1 MIIYPAIDLK
11 DGNCVRLLKGEMEQA
26 TVFSNSPADQ
36 AKTFEKQGFKWL
48 HLIDL
53 NGAFEGKSVNT
64 DAIRS
69 ILQAIDIPVQ
79 LGGGI
84 RTIENIKYWLD
95 LGINR
100 VILGTIALRN
110 PELVKEAT
118 KQFPNQIVVG
128 IDARDGKVA
137 VEGWAETS
145 DMLAVDLAR
154 KFEDTGVA
162 AIIYTDINRDGLL
175 QGVNAEETAKLAD
188 AVDIPVIASGGVA
201 SIEDIRKLSQY
212 PKITG
217 AIIGRA
223 LYDDKITP
231 DELSEYLK

>member
-1 MIIYPAIDLK
+1 
-11 DGNCVRLLKGEMEQA
+11 
-26 TVFSNSPADQ
+26 
-36 AKTFEKQGFKWL
+36 
-48 HLIDL
+48 LIDL